1 MAEVF
6 NDYFA
11 TIGSNL
17 ASEIQP
23 STIEPEFY
31 LQPTDAIFSLKAPS
45 ASTVCR
51 FLNQLDAKKATELD
65 RIPPCKL
72 LKLSSSIVGP
82 SLAYI
87 FKSCIDAEI
96 FPNEWKIAK
105 VTPLIKKG
113 SKRELGNYRPIS
125 VLPLVSKIFEKNI
138 YHQLYDYLQE
148 NSLLNT
154 YQSGFRSIHST
165 LTALLETTN
174 NWSINIDN
182 GLLNGVLFEKGL

>member
-17 ASEIQP
+17 ASVIQP

-31 LQPTDAIFSLKAPS
+31 LQPTDTTFSLKAPS
-45 ASTVCR
+45 ANASTVCR
-51 FLNQLDAKKATELD
+51 FLNQLDAKKATGLD
-65 RIPPCKL
+65 RIPCKL

-105 VTPLIKKG
+105 VTPLFKKG

-125 VLPLVSKIFEKNI
+125 VLPLVSKIFEKII

-154 YQSGFRSIHST
+154 YQSGFRSMHST

-174 NWSINIDN
+174 N
-182 GLLNGVLFEKGL
+182 

>member
-1 MAEVF
+1 MWLAYWTVNKEPISSAAEMAEVF
-6 NDYFA
+6 LTIFFA

-31 LQPTDAIFSLKAPS
+31 LEPTDTIFSLKPPS

-51 FLNQLDAKKATELD
+51 LLNQLDTKRATGLD
-65 RIPPCKL
+65 RIPCAL

-105 VTPLIKKG
+105 VTPLFKKG
-113 SKRELGNYRPIS
+113 LIQAWTRELSTNISIATHLKNFRKNYLSPTLW
-125 VLPLVSKIFEKNI
+125 LP
-138 YHQLYDYLQE
+138 
-148 NSLLNT
+148 
-154 YQSGFRSIHST
+154 SG
-165 LTALLETTN
+165 
-174 NWSINIDN
+174 
-182 GLLNGVLFEKGL
+182 